1 MEQHKNRILRMPEL
15 VRLVGVS
22 RSTLF
27 RWIRAGHFPPPLV
40 LGPRAVGWP
49 ASQVS
54 GWLLSRPRG
63 LRGPRGEAGAR

>member
-1 MEQHKNRILRMPEL
+1 MPEL

-40 LGPRAVGWP
+40 LGPRA
-49 ASQVS
+49 S
-54 GWLLSRPRG
+54 GWLEREVQEWVGGRPRE
-63 LRGPRGEAGAR
+63 LRGPRGEAGRGKAR